1 VAIPDDD
8 EHLNP
13 TGFDPDFA
21 TPVAWA
27 WMYRALG
34 LQVVPCRDKRPDLH
48 KWAELQNE
56 LAPAFTF
63 ERWYGTGGEHA
74 SNGNMGIITGECSGR
89 VFVLDLDIHKHPE
102 AVAWWRELVEAENH
116 GIEPETP
123 SQLTGG
129 GGVQKLFRAPPGWR
143 PPTNRT
149 PIGVDIRGVAGFAVM
164 PPTRHASGQNYGWL
178 PGSAPWEIEIMV
190 APQWLTDA
198 IDILVE
204 AHGGDREGVPR
215 ETTATPGSDYTSFGQ
230 RQDGREEY
238 MAHVVWAAAADVRRQ
253 GPIKPTG
260 AQDLALAME
269 AYEVYERSVT
279 SRLQGAEKR
288 EGLEKEH
295 RGLTVFLGKWK
306 AAMRHWDGKLAEA
319 AKRPKPEG
327 DRGFNSGHFDPRDFE
342 QASAKAAGSVSPDA
356 LFERLDVPQI
366 KAMADP
372 KWLVSGMIIE
382 NALGFIYGPP
392 GCLKTFIG
400 LDLALSIASGKDSW
414 WGRGIERNGAV
425 IYISS
430 EGQGDLKYRV
440 MAWERHRGTNADASP
455 FRLIRQGI
463 NFMKAE
469 DVGKLLAT
477 VQAVADETTKSISVV
492 FVDTVSRV
500 LPGANENLQEDMTLF
515 VAACDA
521 VRQRFGATVVG
532 IHHTARA
539 GNMRGSTVIPGAGDF
554 VLEVRR
560 EPGAMAGSIFAAK
573 VKAAED
579 GWEQFFTV
587 TKKTA
592 SDIGGHTSLVLDGTD
607 DRSADGDNWPH
618 RDICRQILAAIDEQW
633 LDGKP
638 WCHAHNSSRWAV
650 KNIMLRW
657 QLERSLVV
665 RLLEQWTA
673 NKVIEEDIRDAK
685 NHIKGYRKLADL

>member
-1 VAIPDDD
+1 
-8 EHLNP
+8 
-13 TGFDPDFA
+13 
-21 TPVAWA
+21 
-27 WMYRALG
+27 MYRALG

-48 KWAELQNE
+48 QWAGLQNE

-102 AVAWWRELVEAENH
+102 AAAWWRELVEAENH

-149 PIGVDIRGVAGFAVM
+149 AIGVDIRGVAGFAVM
-164 PPTRHASGQNYGWL
+164 PPTRHASGANYGWL
-178 PGSAPWEIEIMV
+178 PGSAPWEIDIAL
-190 APQWLTDA
+190 APQWLMDA
-198 IDILVE
+198 IEMLVE
-204 AHGGDREGVPR
+204 AHGGGESVQR
-215 ETTATPGSDYTSFGQ
+215 ETTASPGSDFTDFGQ
-230 RQDGREEY
+230 RQDGREPY
-238 MAHVVWAAAADVRRQ
+238 MRSVVWAAVVDLCRSN
-253 GPIKPTG
+253 PIKPPDS
-260 AQDLALAME
+260 QQRALAAD
-269 AYEVYERSVT
+269 AYEVYERNVV
-279 SRLQGAEKR
+279 SRFTGAEKR
-288 EGLEKEH
+288 EGLEKSR
-295 RGLTVFLGKWK
+295 RGPTEFWNKWR
-306 AAMRHWDGKLAEA
+306 AAMRHWDGRVREA
-319 AKRPKPEG
+319 AKHKKPAG
-327 DRGFNSGHFDPRDFE
+327 DTWSKSPHFDPRDFE
-342 QASAKAAGSVSPDA
+342 QASAKAEEGAKASPDA

-400 LDLALSIASGKDSW
+400 LDLALSIATGKDGW

-477 VQAVADETTKSISVV
+477 VQAVADETTKSVSVV

-560 EPGAMAGSIFAAK
+560 EPGAMHGSIFASK

-579 GWEQFFTV
+579 GWEQFFIV

-592 SDIGGHTSLVLDGTD
+592 SDIGGHTSLVIDSTD
-607 DRSADGDNWPH
+607 AKPAGEDVWPH

-633 LDGKP
+633 MSGFP
-638 WCHAHNSSRWAV
+638 WCHAQNSSRSAL
-650 KNIMLRW
+650 KNIALRW
-657 QLERSLVV
+657 QLDRGQVQK
-665 RLLEQWTA
+665 LLDHWTA
-673 NKVIEEDIRDAK
+673 NGIIREDTVSAK
-685 NHIKGYRKLADL
+685 KRIKGYQKLLEI